1 MRAAMEEGLPSTNSP
16 IPSSRLSPSLT
27 QGVHSPQIFP
37 YEDTLNSGRSHGEEE
52 CPKIADTVMNLCKQG
67 RLRECAEQGEGFHSR
82 ELQFCTSHL
91 RITSQGPRSIDRSKH
106 SEATCADLFSL
117 SICARGAWDVG
128 CVQRQLALR
137 YCVCVSRGKWKDLK
151 L

>member
-1 MRAAMEEGLPSTNSP
+1 
-16 IPSSRLSPSLT
+16 
-27 QGVHSPQIFP
+27 
-37 YEDTLNSGRSHGEEE
+37 
-52 CPKIADTVMNLCKQG
+52 MNLQT
-67 RLRECAEQGEGFHSR
+67 REKISR

-91 RITSQGPRSIDRSKH
+91 RITIDRSKH

-137 YCVCVSRGKWKDLK
+137 YCVCVSRGKWRDLAVEGSWGWDV
-151 L
+151 